1 MPHVQSPRN
10 VGGRHDYAVG
20 FLVGVRVGVENTTT
34 LPLSVPSALDG
45 PMVVRFR
52 NLLAHGERDTFCLFA
67 HAERVW
73 KSHFPASPLP
83 GAKRPKRSLLR
94 RKSTSGSR
102 LRATAEH
109 HP

>member
-1 MPHVQSPRN
+1 MPHVQRPRN

-20 FLVGVRVGVENTTT
+20 FLVGVRVGIENTAT

-52 NLLAHGERDTFCLFA
+52 NLLAHEKRYLLLVCPRRTSL
-67 HAERVW
+67 RVAF
-73 KSHFPASPLP
+73 SDSPLP

-109 HP
+109 RS